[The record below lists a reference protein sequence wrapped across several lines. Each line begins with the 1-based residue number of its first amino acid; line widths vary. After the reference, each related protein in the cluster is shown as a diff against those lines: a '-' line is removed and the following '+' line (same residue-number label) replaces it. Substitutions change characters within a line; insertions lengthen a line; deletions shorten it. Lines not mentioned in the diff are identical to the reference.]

1 MSNLP
6 CMPCQ
11 DTNFPELDEEEKEKF
26 DRSSSSFSFSYKFY
40 IFFMILGRKRML
52 RNASKPL
59 SMDLVQEK
67 QEQYPTASLCSQV
80 IMPTARDLPM

>member
-1 MSNLP
+1 
-6 CMPCQ
+6 
-11 DTNFPELDEEEKEKF
+11 
-26 DRSSSSFSFSYKFY
+26 
-40 IFFMILGRKRML
+40 ML